1 MKPYALLLP
10 LTLAATACSPAAED
24 PVAEPDAS
32 APTTVVD
39 GSNAAGPAPEPAAS
53 ADANTLTL
61 AGLGD
66 LIIGQ
71 PIPAGS
77 SFASRG
83 AQIPGTDCRT
93 VSSPDYPGVYAMT
106 TDGEVRRIT
115 LSDESEV
122 ALVEGIGAGAS
133 EAEVRAAFPGF
144 EQTPHKYL
152 AAPGKY
158 LTQPGDD
165 PRLHFEI
172 DTDRMVSLIHVG
184 LLPELTWVEGCA

>member
-1 MKPYALLLP
+1 MKRCAIILP
-10 LTLAATACSPAAED
+10 LALAAAACSPEAEE
-24 PVAEPDAS
+24 PVAEVTTSAATTSAAGDSATP
-32 APTTVVD
+32 APTAT
-39 GSNAAGPAPEPAAS
+39 

-61 AGLGD
+61 EGLGD
-66 LIIGQ
+66 LRIGQ
-71 PIPAGS
+71 AIPAGS

-83 AQIPGTDCRT
+83 AQIPGTTCRT

-106 TDGEVRRIT
+106 IDGELRRIT
-115 LSDESEV
+115 VADDSEV
-122 ALVEGIGAGAS
+122 ALVEGIAPGAT

-144 EQTPHKYL
+144 EASPHKYL

-172 DTDRMVSLIHVG
+172 DTDETVSLIHVG
-184 LLPELTWVEGCA
+184 ALPELTWVEGCA